1 MNHEAQTMQRI
12 TAVIFILCGA
22 GITSATATSASVS
35 RVCLDAAENL
45 SAALDDMARDFTKK
59 GGQTEDA
66 ATRLLLRPD
75 TPAERAQHLSDRL
88 HQRIQR

>member
-1 MNHEAQTMQRI
+1 MPRI
-12 TAVIFILCGA
+12 TAVIFILAVA
-22 GITSATATSASVS
+22 GNLCAIATSVSVS

-45 SAALDDMARDFTKK
+45 SAALDDIARDITKK
-59 GGQTEDA
+59 GGPPQDA

-75 TPAERAQHLSDRL
+75 TLAERAQQLSDRL